1 MRSEAIPASREGHE
15 PRRALRGLVLDWSTT
30 SAYGSFSVSP
40 NRYTLTTVDVRV
52 KRVQQAA
59 SAGDGYRVLID
70 RLWPRGISKASAK
83 LDKWLPDL
91 APSDELRRWYGHD
104 PALFEEFGA
113 VTCGSFAPA
122 VSFSASCATAPG
134 RGR

>member
-1 MRSEAIPASREGHE
+1 
-15 PRRALRGLVLDWSTT
+15 
-30 SAYGSFSVSP
+30 
-40 NRYTLTTVDVRV
+40 VDVRV